1 MVEDRR
7 SPFRRHMAGLAIITG
22 GEMIEGLAFRTL
34 PVVAGDAGAARLR
47 VIEFFDLP
55 IRRAV
60 AAGAFRAGRNVVLW
74 LAGGHVALVA
84 GETPRRE
91 RRMIDI
97 DLCPTDRSMTLA
109 AGLGGFR
116 VIFRLALGHSA
127 VVAFLA
133 SRRHALEHGT
143 RVTGFARHRTMRALE
158 WKTRLPVIE
167 VAVDLDAA
175 VDLLRR
181 CGSNDQRQ
189 HNR

>member
-1 MVEDRR
+1 M
-7 SPFRRHMAGLAIITG
+7 
-22 GEMIEGLAFRTL
+22 
-34 PVVAGDAGAARLR
+34 AGDAGAARLR

-74 LAGGHVALVA
+74 LAGGHIAIVA
-84 GETPRRE
+84 GETPGRE
-91 RRMIDI
+91 RLVIDI
-97 DLCPTDRSMTLA
+97 DLGPTDRSMTLA
-109 AGLGGFR
+109 AGIGGFR

-143 RVTGFARHRTMRALE
+143 GVTGFARHRTMRALE

>member
-1 MVEDRR
+1 
-7 SPFRRHMAGLAIITG
+7 MAGLAIVAG
-22 GEMIEGLAFRTL
+22 GDMIEGLAFRAL

-60 AAGAFRAGRNVVLW
+60 AAGALRAGRDMSCW
-74 LAGGHVALVA
+74 LAAGHIAIVA

-97 DLCPTDRSMTLA
+97 DLGPTDRSMTLP
-109 AGLGGFR
+109 AGIGGFR

-143 RVTGFARHRTMRALE
+143 GVTGFARDRPVRTHERKPGALM
-158 WKTRLPVIE
+158 VE